1 MKTTSKSFWL
11 KFFSGLSIFVF
22 FVSPLNAQQKKKPV
36 GTSKTAPK
44 KAATEESDRD
54 LKPRSDAS
62 TDVRPTKTNGA
73 KTSPVFN
80 KNKRIALIIGNS
92 EYESSPLRNPVNDAV
107 LIGKSLETLGFQV
120 SVKENL
126 SFQEMKKAIQDFSDQ
141 LAGGAVGLFYF
152 AGHGIQ
158 INGRNFLIPVD
169 FNAQLADVSRQ
180 AVEVDY
186 VIKEITGKGGL
197 NILILDACRNAP
209 KGFTVPTDKEGLAEI
224 RNAPI
229 GTYIAFSTAP
239 GKKAKDGKGNNSPY
253 ALALAD
259 NLSLRPSRLED
270 VFIRTRIQMDN
281 VTTGQQ
287 TPWENSSLNSVFFFA
302 EDIAQTKPGVFNP
315 DTSAIGRI
323 LNLPIV
329 VPMLDESGDIIK
341 QVRQTASY
349 FVENQI
355 GLEMMQI
362 QSGSFKMGTS
372 WEIVKE
378 AYEDAKK
385 YEDISKETIAA
396 EMPQHTVNVAG
407 FFMSKTEITQN
418 QWQMVMGKMPEIA
431 PEFRGGNLPIVNVS
445 WQQAN
450 EFCKKLSQMTGNIY
464 RLPTEAEWEYA
475 AKGGSES
482 PFAFGKTITS
492 DLVNYKGSFPFLSAS
507 GGVFRKELVPVGSLK
522 NLNAFGLADM
532 HGNVWEWTAD
542 NWHDDYNGAPTNG
555 SAWKAKPSEEDEE
568 DSTKSNPALVR
579 VVRGGSWDS
588 IASNCRS
595 TSRRQQPQHIRTTK
609 IGFRVVM
616 Q

>member
-1 MKTTSKSFWL
+1 MKTASKGFWL
-11 KFFSGLSIFVF
+11 KFLSGLLIFGFSIL
-22 FVSPLNAQQKKKPV
+22 PLNAQKKKT
-36 GTSKTAPK
+36 GGASKTAPK
-44 KAATEESDRD
+44 KAATENSDRD
-54 LKPRSDAS
+54 LKPRSENSGSEKSAAVS
-62 TDVRPTKTNGA
+62 PSK
-73 KTSPVFN
+73 KSPVLN

-92 EYESSPLRNPVNDAV
+92 QYDSSPLRNPVNDAL
-107 LIGKSLETLGFQV
+107 LIGKSLENLGFQV

-126 SFQEMKKAIQDFSDQ
+126 SFQEMKQAIQSFSEQ

-169 FNAQLADVSRQ
+169 FNAEQTDVSKQ

-209 KGFTVPTDKEGLAEI
+209 TGYTVPTDKEGLAEI

-253 ALALAD
+253 ALSLAD
-259 NLSLRPSRLED
+259 NLRLRPSRLED

-281 VTTGQQ
+281 ITTGQQ
-287 TPWENSSLNSVFFFA
+287 TPWENSSLNSIFFFS
-302 EDIAQTKPGVFNP
+302 EDITAPAQNLGAFNP
-315 DTSAIGRI
+315 DISAIGRI
-323 LNLPIV
+323 LNLPII
-329 VPMLDESGDIIK
+329 VPLLNESGNLIK
-341 QVRQTASY
+341 QARQTASY
-349 FVENQI
+349 FVEAQT
-355 GLEMMQI
+355 GLEMMQV
-362 QSGSFKMGTS
+362 QSGNFKMGTS
-372 WEIVKE
+372 WEIIDA
-378 AYEDAKK
+378 AYKDAKK
-385 YEDISKETIAA
+385 YKDISQETIAA
-396 EMPQHTVNVAG
+396 EMPQHQVNVPG
-407 FFMSKTEITQN
+407 FFISKTEITQA
-418 QWQMVMGKMPEIA
+418 QWQAVMGSLPEIE
-431 PEFRGGNLPIVNVS
+431 PDFRGGNLPVVKVS
-445 WQQAN
+445 WRQAN
-450 EFCKKLSQMTGNIY
+450 AFCKKLSQMTGNIY

-475 AKGGSES
+475 AKAGSES

-492 DLVNYKGSFPFLSAS
+492 DLANYKGTFPFLSVT
-507 GGVFRKELVPVGSLK
+507 GGVFRNELIPVGSLK

-542 NWHDDYNGAPTNG
+542 NWHEDYNGAPTDG
-555 SAWKAKPSEEDEE
+555 SVWEAQEPEEE
-568 DSTKSNPALVR
+568 DSEEQDPRLLR
-579 VVRGGSWDS
+579 VIRGGSWDS

-595 TSRRQQPQHIRTTK
+595 TSRRKQPQMSGSNK